1 MAEILPIRRKTL
13 SNQST
18 NQIIILI
25 ANTFMDER
33 VLFFP
38 PNFFYWSDKATINVL
53 KRIKGQGMVLII
65 RYVYPPFFRI
75 REVCLVKSY
84 SKKTNWYWYRWFKGE
99 IDKLDARMVI
109 YTTVWVKLIRI
120 FCVLLALNRER
131 TIYIQVLK
139 IIQIVPVYSFQIET
153 YIFKVSMQYTYIFK
167 VCGA

>member
-1 MAEILPIRRKTL
+1 
-13 SNQST
+13 
-18 NQIIILI
+18 
-25 ANTFMDER
+25 
-33 VLFFP
+33 
-38 PNFFYWSDKATINVL
+38 
-53 KRIKGQGMVLII
+53 
-65 RYVYPPFFRI
+65 
-75 REVCLVKSY
+75 
-84 SKKTNWYWYRWFKGE
+84 
-99 IDKLDARMVI
+99 MVI